1 VTAAGDED
9 GGPAARE
16 SAAVH
21 ASVAALEFAA
31 GGLPSA
37 GSSAYFLAN
46 FLNSKYP
53 DVVLLHHAGVLLLP
67 VPETRTTTTTTTTT
81 KARRTTVEAS
91 MVTILGEI
99 VVALVANRTES

>member
-1 VTAAGDED
+1 MTAAGDED

-53 DVVLLHHAGVLLLP
+53 DVVLLHAGVLLLP